1 MSTTPGDADRNGDET
16 HPSEGAAPAPQPPTP
31 DPAGQASGY
40 WGQQATGQQPPPP
53 GQAGPPGHGYAP
65 QYPVYRLADHPKAT
79 TALVLGL
86 VGILGGLTCYLP
98 LLLGP
103 WAWAVGRRAV
113 REIDADPQRFGGRS
127 QAMTGYVLGIVCTV
141 LLVLGLLAFVA
152 FLVFAL
158 AFGGSSGEAGGISV

>member
-1 MSTTPGDADRNGDET
+1 MSSTPGDPDRNGDET
-16 HPSEGAAPAPQPPTP
+16 PPDRGAEPTP
-31 DPAGQASGY
+31 HRPPPGPAGPPPGY
-40 WGQQATGQQPPPP
+40 WEQQAAGRQPPP
-53 GQAGPPGHGYAP
+53 GYAP

-103 WAWAVGRRAV
+103 WAWAIGRRAV
-113 REIDADPQRFGGRS
+113 KEIDADPQRFGGRG

-152 FLVFAL
+152 FLVFAF
-158 AFGGSSGEAGGISV
+158 AFSGSSGEVGGIRV

>member
-1 MSTTPGDADRNGDET
+1 MSTTPGDPDRGDED
-16 HPSEGAAPAPQPPTP
+16 HPDQGAGTTPQPPAP
-31 DPAGQASGY
+31 GPPGQPPGY
-40 WGQQATGQQPPPP
+40 WQQQAAGQQPPP
-53 GQAGPPGHGYAP
+53 GYGYAP

-103 WAWAVGRRAV
+103 WAWAIGRRAV
-113 REIDADPQRFGGRS
+113 KEIDADPQRFGGRS
-127 QAMTGYVLGIVCTV
+127 QAMTGYVLGVVCTV

-152 FLVFAL
+152 FLVFAFT
-158 AFGGSSGEAGGISV
+158 FGLDSGEVGGISV